1 MVRAKMSEHVAM
13 QIPGH
18 RTRLEFPQYYIVS
31 EVHLHEAHIQL
42 AYVHGHGLEGSEV
55 EAPIGLISS
64 S

>member
-1 MVRAKMSEHVAM
+1 MSGHVTM

-18 RTRLEFPQYYIVS
+18 RTRLVFHRYNNVS
-31 EVHLHEAHIQL
+31 DVHLHEAHTQL
-42 AYVHGHGLEGSEV
+42 AYVRGHGLEGSEV